1 MIKGP
6 GLLPQSG
13 GKAQKLVVLLHG
25 YGSNGDDL
33 LGLAPYWSKALPDV
47 EFLAP
52 NGPKVCEEFGFG
64 YQWFSLMEFTPSS
77 VRSGLDAVREEVK
90 KFLLEALRIRGLSPK
105 DLVLVGFS
113 QGCWLALE
121 MMYIVQDLC
130 GVIGYSGG
138 FYPASDRQL
147 LEPHPEV
154 LLIHGDM
161 DTVVPYSY
169 FLDSQEQLKKLGLH
183 PQSLTC
189 FGLGHSI
196 DEEGIKTGLQFLTQL
211 FDQEQSV
218 IYEPVTGISR

>member
-6 GLLPQSG
+6 GLLPHSG
-13 GKAQKLVVLLHG
+13 GKAKKLVVLFHG

-33 LGLAPYWSKALPDV
+33 LGLAPYWSKVMPDV

-52 NGPKVCEEFGFG
+52 NGPSVCEEFGFG

-77 VRSGLDAVREEVK
+77 VRLGLDAVRLEVK
-90 KFLLEALRIRGLSPK
+90 KFLLEALQVRGLSPN

-121 MMYIVQDLC
+121 MMYVLQDLR

-138 FYPASDRQL
+138 FYPSSNLQL

-154 LLIHGDM
+154 LLVHGDM

-169 FLDSQEQLKKLGLH
+169 FLDSQEHLKNLGIH
-183 PQSLTC
+183 PQTLTC
-189 FGLGHSI
+189 SGLGHSI
-196 DEEGIKTGLQFLTQL
+196 DEEGVKIGFQFLSRL
-211 FDQEQSV
+211 FSQEQPV
-218 IYEPVTGISR
+218 IYMNQ